1 MWSEGWYDYRRLP
14 GKQAQGWYDCKR
26 LPGRQA
32 PHWNHPSD
40 GNHRLINVP
49 KRPPLGDKR
58 PSLLARPDEGGYG
71 RYYCQ
76 VDYQEWDEGRCF
88 SQNPKSGPPYK
99 RGPYGYR
106 WSRDEYATSRQPE
119 YRAMRNGFRRRRFYS
134 SHYSRQRSPHERG
147 APFLRES
154 RVGGKDSLPS
164 RFGSSVS
171 SRSRMRS
178 FHQSRL
184 RCRERAIQFL
194 KTSRDTVPSSS
205 SSKVLKSPRRLTEKE
220 EADAAS
226 KWANENPKKSEEN
239 NLAEISEFET
249 GSKAPLCINQ
259 TEEPESNTTAGPKGS
274 KAPLCINQTEEP
286 ESNTTAGPK
295 GSKAPL
301 CINQTEEPESNT
313 TAGPE
318 LCEDSQFS
326 SRSKAIASKITEI
339 EKVYRQVCETFGMV
353 VERLVEKDRSLEKP
367 IQFAMKQ
374 SLHEIGEQHVEEL
387 KHFIME
393 YDNSTPDFGDPF

>member
-1 MWSEGWYDYRRLP
+1 MWSEGWCDYKQLP
-14 GKQAQGWYDCKR
+14 GNQAQGWYDCKR
-26 LPGRQA
+26 LPGKQA
-32 PHWNHPSD
+32 PPWSHPSD
-40 GNHRLINVP
+40 GNHRLINVVP

-71 RYYCQ
+71 RYYCH
-76 VDYQEWDEGRCF
+76 VDYQKWDEGRCF
-88 SQNPKSGPPYK
+88 SQNPRSGPPYK

-119 YRAMRNGFRRRRFYS
+119 YRAMRNGFRRRGFYS

-147 APFLRES
+147 APILRES

-164 RFGSSVS
+164 RFGSSLS
-171 SRSRMRS
+171 RRSRMRS
-178 FHQSRL
+178 FHQSRH
-184 RCRERAIQFL
+184 RCRERPIQSL

-205 SSKVLKSPRRLTEKE
+205 SSKVLKSPRRQTEKE
-220 EADAAS
+220 QADAAS

-286 ESNTTAGPK
+286 ESNT
-295 GSKAPL
+295 
-301 CINQTEEPESNT
+301 I
-313 TAGPE
+313 AGPE
-318 LCEDSQFS
+318 LCEDSLFS

-374 SLHEIGEQHVEEL
+374 SLHEVGEQHVEEL

-393 YDNSTPDFGDPF
+393 YDNSTPDFGGPF

>member
-14 GKQAQGWYDCKR
+14 GKQAPPWS
-26 LPGRQA
+26 
-32 PHWNHPSD
+32 HPSD
-40 GNHRLINVP
+40 G
-49 KRPPLGDKR
+49 
-58 PSLLARPDEGGYG
+58 
-71 RYYCQ
+71 
-76 VDYQEWDEGRCF
+76 
-88 SQNPKSGPPYK
+88 
-99 RGPYGYR
+99 PYGSR
-106 WSRDEYATSRQPE
+106 WSRDEYATSRQPQ
-119 YRAMRNGFRRRRFYS
+119 YRAMRNGFRRRGFYS
-134 SHYSRQRSPHERG
+134 SHYSRQRSPHEQG
-147 APFLRES
+147 ASFLRES
-154 RVGGKDSLPS
+154 RVGRKDSLPS
-164 RFGSSVS
+164 RFGSSLS
-171 SRSRMRS
+171 RRSRMRS

-205 SSKVLKSPRRLTEKE
+205 SSK
-220 EADAAS
+220 
-226 KWANENPKKSEEN
+226 
-239 NLAEISEFET
+239 
-249 GSKAPLCINQ
+249 
-259 TEEPESNTTAGPKGS
+259 
-274 KAPLCINQTEEP
+274 
-286 ESNTTAGPK
+286 SNTTAGPK

-353 VERLVEKDRSLEKP
+353 VERLVDKDRSLEKS

-393 YDNSTPDFGDPF
+393 YDNSTPDFGGPF

>member
-1 MWSEGWYDYRRLP
+1 MRSEGWCDYKQLP
-14 GKQAQGWYDCKR
+14 GNQAQGWYYCKR
-26 LPGRQA
+26 FPGRQA
-32 PHWNHPSD
+32 PHWSHPSD
-40 GNHRLINVP
+40 GNHRLINVVP

-58 PSLLARPDEGGYG
+58 PSLLARPDEGGYS

-88 SQNPKSGPPYK
+88 SQNPRSGSPYK
-99 RGPYGYR
+99 RGPYGSR
-106 WSRDEYATSRQPE
+106 WSRDEYDTSRQPQ
-119 YRAMRNGFRRRRFYS
+119 YRAIRNGFRRRRFYS

-164 RFGSSVS
+164 RFGSSLS
-171 SRSRMRS
+171 RRSRMRS

-184 RCRERAIQFL
+184 RCRERPIQSL

-205 SSKVLKSPRRLTEKE
+205 SSKVLKNPSRLTEKE

-259 TEEPESNTTAGPKGS
+259 TEEPESNTTAGP
-274 KAPLCINQTEEP
+274 
-286 ESNTTAGPK
+286 
-295 GSKAPL
+295 
-301 CINQTEEPESNT
+301 
-313 TAGPE
+313 E

-339 EKVYRQVCETFGMV
+339 KKVYRQVCETFRMV
-353 VERLVEKDRSLEKP
+353 VERLVDKDRSLEKP

-374 SLHEIGEQHVEEL
+374 SLHEMGEQHVEEL

-393 YDNSTPDFGDPF
+393 YDNSTQDFGGPF